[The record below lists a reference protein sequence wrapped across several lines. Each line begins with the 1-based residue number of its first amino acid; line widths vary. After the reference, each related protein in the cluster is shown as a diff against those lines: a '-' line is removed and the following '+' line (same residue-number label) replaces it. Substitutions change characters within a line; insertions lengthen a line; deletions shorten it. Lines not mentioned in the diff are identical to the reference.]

1 MQWVE
6 TWDAAKYPT
15 TNRTKNYLAPK
26 AYNAEKHLKKKF
38 FFAFFLRLNLQHM
51 EVPRLGIESEPQP
64 QPRQLRATS
73 LTYTTAHSNTGSL
86 TH

>member
-51 EVPRLGIESEPQP
+51 EVPRLGIESE
-64 QPRQLRATS
+64 LHLLA
-73 LTYTTAHSNTGSL
+73 YTTATATPAPSHLFDLYHSS
-86 TH
+86 